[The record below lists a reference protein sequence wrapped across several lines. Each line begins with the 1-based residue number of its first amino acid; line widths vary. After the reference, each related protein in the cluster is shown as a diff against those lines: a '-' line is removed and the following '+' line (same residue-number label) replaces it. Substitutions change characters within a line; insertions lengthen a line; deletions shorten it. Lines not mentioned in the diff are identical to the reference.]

1 MASTDSAWGAKR
13 IDSDVLVHKPDV
25 VFVEF
30 AVNDGNRES
39 SQDMERIVR
48 KIHAANPESEI
59 VFIYTTSDSAFRKLM
74 SGQIPFAIAQ
84 HEKVAEHYQIPAL
97 VFGADLASRIE
108 SGEWK
113 WLDFSNDAC
122 HPTIAGYESYSRDL
136 LLSFDRFLQ
145 AANRIQ
151 SRFPEPL
158 CDNFQLRPSKIE
170 LSCIANSE
178 ALSDGNGNPAIQ
190 TERMPVFGL
199 QWIDEPFYQTP
210 SGSSWRL
217 EYAVFSGM
225 PNHADGSLLKANW
238 LPARWFEEGR
248 GFTGERSRILA
259 RGNLT
264 SNELCVPPYLL
275 PRSVEVPQVRWEAGQ
290 GGECLIDIS
299 IAKIEGHVN
308 GAPALAGVD
317 LLIHRQGEKMEALA
331 SITGENAKP
340 LHLRHPVRLLEG
352 DAIVIRPF
360 AKGYE
365 YLNLKNFDFVVG
377 FFENPPIP

>member
-1 MASTDSAWGAKR
+1 
-13 IDSDVLVHKPDV
+13 
-25 VFVEF
+25 
-30 AVNDGNRES
+30 
-39 SQDMERIVR
+39 
-48 KIHAANPESEI
+48 
-59 VFIYTTSDSAFRKLM
+59 
-74 SGQIPFAIAQ
+74 
-84 HEKVAEHYQIPAL
+84 
-97 VFGADLASRIE
+97 
-108 SGEWK
+108 
-113 WLDFSNDAC
+113 
-122 HPTIAGYESYSRDL
+122 
-136 LLSFDRFLQ
+136 
-145 AANRIQ
+145 
-151 SRFPEPL
+151 
-158 CDNFQLRPSKIE
+158 
-170 LSCIANSE
+170 
-178 ALSDGNGNPAIQ
+178 LSDGNGNPAIQ